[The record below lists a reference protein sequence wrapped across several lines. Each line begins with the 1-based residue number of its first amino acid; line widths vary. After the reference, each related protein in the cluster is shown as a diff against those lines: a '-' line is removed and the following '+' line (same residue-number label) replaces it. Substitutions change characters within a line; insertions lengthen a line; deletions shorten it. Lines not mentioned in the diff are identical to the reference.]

1 MLKEKKAITEFD
13 WKVFPP
19 YLCYGQIDES
29 SKRVDGDNHVADYLM
44 NGKKVLEVRINEKY
58 TEIQDYWDGKYL
70 GLSHYSTIRQSVLS
84 HYSFIDQLKSPIQ
97 QEWVNSVIT
106 SANIYV
112 EYIDIKK
119 IDSIVFPGVFLID
132 LYIPVR
138 LNDEKILTNII
149 EHDFLVFFDCDYSE
163 SVLAWKS
170 KETSTVYQERINLIK
185 IKIPIAFV
193 QDVVSELK
201 EYIYTDKKW
210 RAFTEINTSKRS
222 TSLKLFYGNE
232 KDTYHNYSI
241 LIK

>member
-1 MLKEKKAITEFD
+1 MLNEKEAINEFD

-29 SKRVDGDNHVADYLM
+29 SKRVVGDNHVADYLM

-119 IDSIVFPGVFLID
+119 IDSIVYPGVFLID
-132 LYIPVR
+132 LYIPIR
-138 LNDEKILTNII
+138 LNDEKTLTNII
-149 EHDFLVFFDCDYSE
+149 EHDSLVFFDCDYNE
-163 SVLAWKS
+163 SVLTWKS

-185 IKIPIAFV
+185 IEIPIAFV
-193 QDVVSELK
+193 QEVVNELK
-201 EYIYTDKKW
+201 QFIYKDKMW
-210 RAFTEINTSKRS
+210 RAFTQINNPGRS
-222 TSLKLFYGNE
+222 NAIRLFYGDPN
-232 KDTYHNYSI
+232 DPYYTYS
-241 LIK
+241 LLVK